1 MIVPELSGTDA
12 EFRARIASAPAS
24 EAYRIQDFLSDAS
37 RHPCIMGNVEL
48 AASIARRLGYVVM
61 DLDARWRGLWFHRD
75 NIPMANRMEKIL
87 KSSF

>member
-1 MIVPELSGTDA
+1 
-12 EFRARIASAPAS
+12 
-24 EAYRIQDFLSDAS
+24 
-37 RHPCIMGNVEL
+37 MGNVEL